1 MKNKNNCFII
11 VGAYSCFLA
20 NMLSGSLEAGHC
32 FVLAVLMYYFYL
44 AAFFWMLNIAIN
56 VARTLKLATTQ
67 LRYNDFRCGASCRH
81 NFIYQLHSL
90 GSDKIPTH
98 AVDTEFFYR

>member
-67 LRYNDFRCGASCRH
+67 LRYNDFRCGASLLPTQT
-81 NFIYQLHSL
+81 YLPATQL
-90 GSDKIPTH
+90 G
-98 AVDTEFFYR
+98 F

>member
-67 LRYNDFRCGASCRH
+67 LRYNDFRCGH
-81 NFIYQLHSL
+81 KLHSL